1 MVLCYNETN
10 IANKRITI
18 DMVQLIKCDGKSD
31 KELVRLTLENP
42 DYFLCLMK
50 NYEDKI
56 IRYIRRISGVR
67 HEDAEDVCQEVF
79 IKVFK
84 NLNAFDTDLKFS
96 SWVYRIA
103 HNHVI
108 SEFRKYKNRKEQIMS
123 EEEDWQHFV
132 SQIDVEKE
140 VGSVVNKEIVNKVL
154 AELDIKYREVLV
166 LNFLEGYE
174 YKEISDILKKP
185 MGTVATLLNR
195 AKKKFK
201 QELDKDNIKLN

>member
-1 MVLCYNETN
+1 MKE
-10 IANKRITI
+10 IGKNKRINI
-18 DMVQLIKCDGKSD
+18 DMVHVIKCEGKSD
-31 KELVRLTLENP
+31 AELVRLTLENP

-84 NLNAFDTDLKFS
+84 NLNAFDDSLKFS
-96 SWVYRIA
+96 SWIYRIA

-108 SEFRKYKNRKEQIMS
+108 SEFRKYKNRKEQILS

-140 VGSVVNKEIVNKVL
+140 VDSVVNREIINKVL

-201 QELDKDNIKLN
+201 QELIKQDIKLK

>member
-1 MVLCYNETN
+1 MKE
-10 IANKRITI
+10 IGKNKRINI
-18 DMVQLIKCDGKSD
+18 DMVHVIKCEGKSD
-31 KELVRLTLENP
+31 AELVRLTLENP

-84 NLNAFDTDLKFS
+84 NLNAFDDSLKFS
-96 SWVYRIA
+96 SWIYRIA

-108 SEFRKYKNRKEQIMS
+108 SEFRKYKNRKEQILS

-140 VGSVVNKEIVNKVL
+140 VDSVVNREIINKVL

-166 LNFLEGYE
+166 LNFL
-174 YKEISDILKKP
+174 LK
-185 MGTVATLLNR
+185 LL
-195 AKKKFK
+195 
-201 QELDKDNIKLN
+201 L

>member
-1 MVLCYNETN
+1 
-10 IANKRITI
+10 
-18 DMVQLIKCDGKSD
+18 MVQLIKCDGKSD

-50 NYEDKI
+50 NYEEKI

-84 NLNAFDTDLKFS
+84 NLNGFDTDLKFS

-132 SQIDVEKE
+132 SQIDVAKE
-140 VGSVVNKEIVNKVL
+140 VDSVVNKEIVNKVL
-154 AELDIKYREVLV
+154 AEMDIKYREVLV

-185 MGTVATLLNR
+185 MGTIATLLNR

-201 QELDKDNIKLN
+201 QELDKQNIKIE

>member
-1 MVLCYNETN
+1 MGV
-10 IANKRITI
+10 I
-18 DMVQLIKCDGKSD
+18 IKCEDKTD
-31 KELVRLTLENP
+31 KELVGLTLQNP

-108 SEFRKYKNRKEQIMS
+108 SEFRKYKNRKEKILS
-123 EEEDWQHFV
+123 EEEDWQYFV

-140 VGSVVNKEIVNKVL
+140 VDSVVNREIINKVL
-154 AELDIKYREVLV
+154 VELDIKYREVLV

-201 QELDKDNIKLN
+201 QELEKQEIKIK